1 MELVIKAAAAALTA
15 AAAGLIIKRKNPEL
29 TLLLGLCASVVILL
43 SSLAFAKCLTELSQA
58 VATISKSS
66 GAFIAP
72 VLKCVGIGIITKLS
86 SELCKDSSQ
95 AAAASAV
102 ELAGTICALSVAMP
116 LVMSMLKMI
125 GGMV

>member
-58 VATISKSS
+58 VAAISKSS